1 MPAINKFYQ
10 FATLAS
16 SDNILSDGQYEAD
29 DQRLS
34 GNVPG
39 IARQQLVNKCLKQAA
54 AIAYA
59 FGEAAS
65 VNNNMEVS
73 DDGAGLTNIT
83 DYLTKALL
91 PGYSASDAN
100 KYARINSQGTG
111 IVYVTIPPAST
122 TVAGLTRYATTTE
135 ANAGTIADAAVTPAG
150 LKAFSDGHQ
159 NITGNAATASKLQTA
174 RTITLSGNDA
184 SGSVSFD
191 GSANVQLPVAVAQA
205 TKLRTPRSIGISAFN
220 APAVPFDGTANIDL
234 GVDSI
239 PVNLLDGVISQANLP
254 RIVFTEVVDVANQA
268 ARFALT
274 KTQVQNG
281 DMVYQ
286 LDTQVMYIVVNDD
299 MLGSEDGYKVIG
311 GQVASKAI
319 ADQNGNV
326 IDTYYLPK
334 GGGTLTGTLTGTT
347 FVGALSGNATT
358 ATTLATA
365 RTIGLS
371 GVTAAAQSFNG
382 SANIVIPI
390 SAIPATLLTGT
401 IAAARLPQATEAVI
415 GGARI
420 ATTAEAN
427 AGTIADAAVTP
438 AGLKAFS
445 DGHQNITGNA
455 ATASKLQTARTIT
468 LSGNDASGSV
478 SFDGSANVQLPVAV
492 AQATKLRTPRSI
504 GISAFNAPAV
514 PFDGT
519 ANIDL
524 GVDSIPVNLLDGV
537 ISQANLPRIV
547 FTEVVD
553 VANQAARFALTKT
566 QVQNGDMVYQLD
578 TQVMYI
584 VVNDDMLGS
593 EDGYKVIG
601 GQVASKAIADQNGN
615 VIDTYYLPKGG
626 GTLTGTLTGTTFVGA
641 LSGNATTATTL
652 ATARTI
658 GLSGVTAAAQSFNGS
673 ANIVIPI
680 SAIPAT
686 LLTGTIAAARLPQ
699 ATEAV
704 IGGARIATTAEATAG
719 TDNTTIMT
727 PAKVKAYVDTSV
739 GGSFTAATFTEK
751 LQLLTTSAAS
761 LDVNFVNGNV
771 VAFTL
776 TRDITLSFTALAP
789 SSVSQSRTVSFIITN
804 GGAFSITWPSN
815 ITWLNGTAPTLK
827 ASGIDIVT
835 LISPNEGINWYAVES
850 GGGGGGGGTVITVST
865 SAPSGGAAGDLWVQI
880 PA

>member
-135 ANAGTIADAAVTPAG
+135 VNAGTIADAAVTPAG

-299 MLGSEDGYKVIG
+299 MLSSEDGYKVIG

-371 GVTAAAQSFNG
+371 GVTATAQSFNG
-382 SANIVIPI
+382 SANINIPI

-401 IAAARLPQATEAVI
+401 IAAERLPQATE
-415 GGARI
+415 
-420 ATTAEAN
+420 
-427 AGTIADAAVTP
+427 D
-438 AGLKAFS
+438 
-445 DGHQNITGNA
+445 
-455 ATASKLQTARTIT
+455 
-468 LSGNDASGSV
+468 
-478 SFDGSANVQLPVAV
+478 
-492 AQATKLRTPRSI
+492 
-504 GISAFNAPAV
+504 
-514 PFDGT
+514 
-519 ANIDL
+519 
-524 GVDSIPVNLLDGV
+524 
-537 ISQANLPRIV
+537 
-547 FTEVVD
+547 
-553 VANQAARFALTKT
+553 
-566 QVQNGDMVYQLD
+566 
-578 TQVMYI
+578 
-584 VVNDDMLGS
+584 
-593 EDGYKVIG
+593 
-601 GQVASKAIADQNGN
+601 
-615 VIDTYYLPKGG
+615 
-626 GTLTGTLTGTTFVGA
+626 
-641 LSGNATTATTL
+641 
-652 ATARTI
+652 
-658 GLSGVTAAAQSFNGS
+658 
-673 ANIVIPI
+673 
-680 SAIPAT
+680 
-686 LLTGTIAAARLPQ
+686 
-699 ATEAV
+699 V

-751 LQLLTTSAAS
+751 LQLLTTSEAS

-776 TRDITLSFTALAP
+776 TRDITLSFTALAS
-789 SSVSQSRTVSFIITN
+789 SSVPQSRTVSFIITN

-850 GGGGGGGGTVITVST
+850 GGGGGEGGGGGTVITVST
-865 SAPSGGAAGDLWVQI
+865 SAPSGGAAGDLWIQI

>member
-174 RTITLSGNDA
+174 RTITLRGNDA

-299 MLGSEDGYKVIG
+299 MLSSEDGYKVIG

-326 IDTYYLPK
+326 IDIYYMPK
-334 GGGTLTGTLTGTT
+334 GGGTFTGAINVAAGITGLPVASATGAGIVSIGAQTIAGAKT
-347 FVGALSGNATT
+347 FSDGIVGSLSGNAST
-358 ATTLATA
+358 ATKLATP
-365 RTIGLS
+365 RTISIIG
-371 GVTAAAQSFNG
+371 
-382 SANIVIPI
+382 
-390 SAIPATLLTGT
+390 TGT
-401 IAAARLPQATEAVI
+401 
-415 GGARI
+415 
-420 ATTAEAN
+420 
-427 AGTIADAAVTP
+427 
-438 AGLKAFS
+438 
-445 DGHQNITGNA
+445 
-455 ATASKLQTARTIT
+455 
-468 LSGNDASGSV
+468 GSV
-478 SFDGSANVQLPVAV
+478 EFDGSANVSL
-492 AQATKLRTPRSI
+492 TL
-504 GISAFNAPAV
+504 
-514 PFDGT
+514 
-519 ANIDL
+519 
-524 GVDSIPVNLLDGV
+524 SIPD
-537 ISQANLPRIV
+537 
-547 FTEVVD
+547 
-553 VANQAARFALTKT
+553 
-566 QVQNGDMVYQLD
+566 
-578 TQVMYI
+578 
-584 VVNDDMLGS
+584 
-593 EDGYKVIG
+593 
-601 GQVASKAIADQNGN
+601 ASASTRGC
-615 VIDTYYLPKGG
+615 VS
-626 GTLTGTLTGTTFVGA
+626 TGAQTFVGQKTFDGGIKA
-641 LSGNATTATTL
+641 SFIQEGLYTGNITGTYIISSSYSIQCVTC
-652 ATARTI
+652 
-658 GLSGVTAAAQSFNGS
+658 TAAVAITASLSIGQTVTLVIANG
-673 ANIVIPI
+673 
-680 SAIPAT
+680 
-686 LLTGTIAAARLPQ
+686 
-699 ATEAV
+699 
-704 IGGARIATTAEATAG
+704 GG
-719 TDNTTIMT
+719 
-727 PAKVKAYVDTSV
+727 K
-739 GGSFTAATFTEK
+739 ATFSGIK
-751 LQLLTTSAAS
+751 WA
-761 LDVNFVNGNV
+761 G
-771 VAFTL
+771 
-776 TRDITLSFTALAP
+776 
-789 SSVSQSRTVSFIITN
+789 
-804 GGAFSITWPSN
+804 
-815 ITWLNGTAPTLK
+815 GTAPTLTYTGVDILTFIK
-827 ASGIDIVT
+827 PDDSNTYGI
-835 LISPNEGINWYAVES
+835 
-850 GGGGGGGGTVITVST
+850 
-865 SAPSGGAAGDLWVQI
+865 AATDFK
-880 PA
+880 

>member
-65 VNNNMEVS
+65 VNSNMEVS

-299 MLGSEDGYKVIG
+299 MLSSEDGYKVIG

-326 IDTYYLPK
+326 IDTYYMPK
-334 GGGTLTGTLTGTT
+334 GGGTFNGAINVAAGITGLPVASATGAGIVSIEAQTIAGAKT
-347 FVGALSGNATT
+347 FSGGIVGSLSGNAST
-358 ATTLATA
+358 ATKLATP
-365 RTIGLS
+365 RTIS
-371 GVTAAAQSFNG
+371 
-382 SANIVIPI
+382 I
-390 SAIPATLLTGT
+390 TG
-401 IAAARLPQATEAVI
+401 
-415 GGARI
+415 
-420 ATTAEAN
+420 
-427 AGTIADAAVTP
+427 AGT
-438 AGLKAFS
+438 
-445 DGHQNITGNA
+445 
-455 ATASKLQTARTIT
+455 
-468 LSGNDASGSV
+468 GSV
-478 SFDGSANVQLPVAV
+478 EFDGSANVSLTLAIPNASTSTSGLVSTDAQIFTGQKTFNGGIKARFIQEGLYTDNITGTYTISSSYSIQCVTCTDAV
-492 AQATKLRTPRSI
+492 AITASLSI
-504 GISAFNAPAV
+504 GQTVTLVI
-514 PFDGT
+514 
-519 ANIDL
+519 
-524 GVDSIPVNLLDGV
+524 VN
-537 ISQANLPRIV
+537 
-547 FTEVVD
+547 
-553 VANQAARFALTKT
+553 
-566 QVQNGDMVYQLD
+566 
-578 TQVMYI
+578 
-584 VVNDDMLGS
+584 
-593 EDGYKVIG
+593 
-601 GQVASKAIADQNGN
+601 
-615 VIDTYYLPKGG
+615 GG
-626 GTLTGTLTGTTFVGA
+626 G
-641 LSGNATTATTL
+641 
-652 ATARTI
+652 
-658 GLSGVTAAAQSFNGS
+658 
-673 ANIVIPI
+673 
-680 SAIPAT
+680 
-686 LLTGTIAAARLPQ
+686 
-699 ATEAV
+699 
-704 IGGARIATTAEATAG
+704 
-719 TDNTTIMT
+719 
-727 PAKVKAYVDTSV
+727 K
-739 GGSFTAATFTEK
+739 ATFSGIK
-751 LQLLTTSAAS
+751 WA
-761 LDVNFVNGNV
+761 
-771 VAFTL
+771 
-776 TRDITLSFTALAP
+776 
-789 SSVSQSRTVSFIITN
+789 
-804 GGAFSITWPSN
+804 GGI
-815 ITWLNGTAPTLK
+815 APTLTATGVDILTFIK
-827 ASGIDIVT
+827 PDANNTYGI
-835 LISPNEGINWYAVES
+835 
-850 GGGGGGGGTVITVST
+850 
-865 SAPSGGAAGDLWVQI
+865 AATDFK
-880 PA
+880 

>member
-65 VNNNMEVS
+65 VNSNMEVS

-100 KYARINSQGTG
+100 KYVRINSQGTG

-205 TKLRTPRSIGISAFN
+205 NKLRTPRSIGISAFN

-299 MLGSEDGYKVIG
+299 MLSSEDGYKVIG

-326 IDTYYLPK
+326 IDTYYMPK
-334 GGGTLTGTLTGTT
+334 GGGTFTGAINVAAGI
-347 FVGALSGNATT
+347 SGISASFTDTVSSLAIACGNNIEMIPPTT
-358 ATTLATA
+358 AGHGGY
-365 RTIGLS
+365 IDFH
-371 GVTAAAQSFNG
+371 FNG
-382 SANIVIPI
+382 STEDYTSRIIEDGSGQLSFVANSIKVQGVLSPLGNN
-390 SAIPATLLTGT
+390 TLDLGT
-401 IAAARLPQATEAVI
+401 LVTKFKDGYINHVV
-415 GGARI
+415 GY
-420 ATTAEAN
+420 
-427 AGTIADAAVTP
+427 ADAALSP
-438 AGLKAFS
+438 AYLSIRANADLDDYQTK
-445 DGHQNITGNA
+445 GHYVCGEDAVA
-455 ATASKLQTARTIT
+455 ATVVNTPTGGLSFSMDVIDTVGENNSSYKMQIVHQYNTGYIYTRVFVDAVWRTWQRLATMSDIPIASDTSIVKEKFQNLGTI
-468 LSGNDASGSV
+468 SG
-478 SFDGSANVQLPVAV
+478 
-492 AQATKLRTPRSI
+492 T
-504 GISAFNAPAV
+504 
-514 PFDGT
+514 T
-519 ANIDL
+519 ANIDINNGQVIYAKL
-524 GVDSIPVNLLDGV
+524 SKADGVHPGINILNTTDNPAMARTVTLILAVDATVDSVTWG
-537 ISQANLPRIV
+537 
-547 FTEVVD
+547 
-553 VANQAARFALTKT
+553 
-566 QVQNGDMVYQLD
+566 NGILW
-578 TQVMYI
+578 
-584 VVNDDMLGS
+584 
-593 EDGYKVIG
+593 
-601 GQVASKAIADQNGN
+601 
-615 VIDTYYLPKGG
+615 
-626 GTLTGTLTGTTFVGA
+626 
-641 LSGNATTATTL
+641 SG
-652 ATARTI
+652 
-658 GLSGVTAAAQSFNGS
+658 GS
-673 ANIVIPI
+673 APEFDG
-680 SAIPAT
+680 SP
-686 LLTGTIAAARLPQ
+686 
-699 ATEAV
+699 
-704 IGGARIATTAEATAG
+704 
-719 TDNTTIMT
+719 TTI
-727 PAKVKAYVDTSV
+727 
-739 GGSFTAATFTEK
+739 
-751 LQLLTTSAAS
+751 
-761 LDVNFVNGNV
+761 
-771 VAFTL
+771 
-776 TRDITLSFTALAP
+776 
-789 SSVSQSRTVSFIITN
+789 
-804 GGAFSITWPSN
+804 
-815 ITWLNGTAPTLK
+815 
-827 ASGIDIVT
+827 IVT
-835 LISPNEGINWYAVES
+835 LISFNNGDYWYGVVANRF
-850 GGGGGGGGTVITVST
+850 
-865 SAPSGGAAGDLWVQI
+865 DYR
-880 PA
+880 

>member
-299 MLGSEDGYKVIG
+299 MLSSEDGYKVIG

-326 IDTYYLPK
+326 IDTYYMPK
-334 GGGTLTGTLTGTT
+334 GGGTFTGAINVAAGITGLPVASAT
-347 FVGALSGNATT
+347 GAGIVS
-358 ATTLATA
+358 
-365 RTIGLS
+365 IE
-371 GVTAAAQSFNG
+371 AQ
-382 SANIVIPI
+382 
-390 SAIPATLLTGT
+390 T
-401 IAAARLPQATEAVI
+401 IAGAKTFSGGIKARFIQE
-415 GGARI
+415 
-420 ATTAEAN
+420 
-427 AGTIADAAVTP
+427 
-438 AGLKAFS
+438 GLYT
-445 DGHQNITGNA
+445 DNITGTYTISSSYSIQCVTCTDA
-455 ATASKLQTARTIT
+455 VAITASL
-468 LSGNDASGSV
+468 
-478 SFDGSANVQLPVAV
+478 
-492 AQATKLRTPRSI
+492 SI
-504 GISAFNAPAV
+504 GQTVTLVI
-514 PFDGT
+514 
-519 ANIDL
+519 
-524 GVDSIPVNLLDGV
+524 VN
-537 ISQANLPRIV
+537 
-547 FTEVVD
+547 
-553 VANQAARFALTKT
+553 
-566 QVQNGDMVYQLD
+566 
-578 TQVMYI
+578 
-584 VVNDDMLGS
+584 
-593 EDGYKVIG
+593 
-601 GQVASKAIADQNGN
+601 
-615 VIDTYYLPKGG
+615 GG
-626 GTLTGTLTGTTFVGA
+626 G
-641 LSGNATTATTL
+641 
-652 ATARTI
+652 
-658 GLSGVTAAAQSFNGS
+658 
-673 ANIVIPI
+673 
-680 SAIPAT
+680 
-686 LLTGTIAAARLPQ
+686 
-699 ATEAV
+699 
-704 IGGARIATTAEATAG
+704 
-719 TDNTTIMT
+719 
-727 PAKVKAYVDTSV
+727 K
-739 GGSFTAATFTEK
+739 ATFSGIK
-751 LQLLTTSAAS
+751 WA
-761 LDVNFVNGNV
+761 G
-771 VAFTL
+771 
-776 TRDITLSFTALAP
+776 
-789 SSVSQSRTVSFIITN
+789 
-804 GGAFSITWPSN
+804 
-815 ITWLNGTAPTLK
+815 GTAPTLTDTGVDILTFIK
-827 ASGIDIVT
+827 PDDSNTYGI
-835 LISPNEGINWYAVES
+835 
-850 GGGGGGGGTVITVST
+850 
-865 SAPSGGAAGDLWVQI
+865 AATDFK
-880 PA
+880 